1 MYVLMFFANLQ
12 KNIWGFFFFLI
23 ISNWPKSNFKVDI
36 LNGFFLKPKKKK
48 KEYFPVQP
56 YPPSSNY
63 DPFNFHHGRLT
74 DFYGEY
80 HFQTGGRKVYS
91 YCFDVR
97 FEPRY
102 SCRPKPTWIQYQRT
116 VPDHN
121 YDFHTHQH
129 SHYHQYGN
137 FQNIDTGQ
145 YIGEDSKV

>member
-1 MYVLMFFANLQ
+1 MHMLVITYLYLRF
-12 KNIWGFFFFLI
+12 
-23 ISNWPKSNFKVDI
+23 VDV

-48 KEYFPVQP
+48 KEYYPMQP
-56 YPPSSNY
+56 YYPPTY
-63 DPFNFHHGRLT
+63 DPFNFHHGKLT